1 MCDFIDP
8 NIHIWSSVGKG
19 GGELTF
25 RSLVVKKFS

>member
-8 NIHIWSSVGKG
+8 NIHIWSSVGG

>member
-8 NIHIWSSVGKG
+8 NIHIWSSVG